1 MNSIGKLIKFERIKQ
16 NMSQKSLCHGIC
28 SNTYLSKIELSQIS
42 TSEEI
47 LALLVDALGYKYNEG
62 NIEQFKELNDTV
74 WDLYFN
80 NFHVDYDFNEQERLM
95 LDDLYLSSVSV
106 EVLLLRALV
115 DLLNQRDIDQ
125 SYFDIIDEKLLES
138 SHLYKHLI
146 ILCLNNKENVFTNLS
161 LINYQDDRGYITYYK
176 ASASFIKGNYFDSLK
191 YSKLAYAMFSDQGK
205 INWMISSS
213 FYEGG
218 SYSNLNNFESFVKV
232 NKRIISLNSSHYYV
246 DKDINN
252 MLDYNLGATYL
263 MMKDY
268 DLAIEHL
275 LKSFNEDS
283 YYRNLNLEKLSFAY
297 LFKSDFIGAKDHIDK
312 LEGDVSYD
320 VIKYLLD
327 SQNNIRSKD
336 YVNLLESTYNKIVEE
351 HHGRSILY
359 KQLLMEAYKVNYM
372 YPRAL
377 KLYEDDNKQENQ
389 SYFK

>member
-95 LDDLYLSSVSV
+95 LDDLYLSSVSE
-106 EVLLLRALV
+106 EVLLLSALV